1 MKNEKLKIKNDEQR
15 KYNVCVLG
23 ATGMVGKEMM
33 RVLEERDFPVNKFR
47 PLASGRT
54 AGSKVTFQGKEYTV
68 EEAKPESFEGMEI
81 GLFSAGAKVSEALA
95 SEAVKRGCVVIDNT
109 SHFRMDPNV
118 PLVVPEVNGHAL
130 KRHKGIIANPN
141 CSTAQM
147 VLALK
152 PIYDAVGIERIVVST
167 YQSVSGWG
175 KEAVEELLAQSKA
188 LLADPKAKITP
199 KYIFKQIAFNVVP
212 QIDQFTDNGYTKE
225 EMKMVNETQKI
236 FEDETIKVTA
246 TTVRV
251 PVMVGHSESVNIKT
265 RKKLSAAEARQ
276 LMGNFADVKVMDDPA
291 KGIYPTAVDCVGK
304 NETMV
309 GRVREDISQEN
320 GLEMWIVADNLRR
333 GAALNAVL
341 IAEHL
346 FG

>member
-1 MKNEKLKIKNDEQR
+1 MINSKVKSNNSKG
-15 KYNVCVLG
+15 YNVCVLG

-33 RVLEERDFPVNKFR
+33 KVLEERNFPINKFL
-47 PLASGRT
+47 PLASERT
-54 AGSKVTFQGKEYTV
+54 AGTKITFQGKEYTV
-68 EEAKPESFEGMEI
+68 QEAKPESFEGIEI
-81 GLFSAGAKVSEALA
+81 GLFSAGAKPSALLA
-95 SEAVKRGCVVIDNT
+95 PEAVKRGCVVIDNT

-118 PLVVPEVNGHAL
+118 PLVVPEVNGHAI

-167 YQSVSGWG
+167 YQAVSGWG
-175 KEAVEELLAQSKA
+175 KEAVEELLQQTKT
-188 LLADPKAKITP
+188 LLADPKAKVTP

-225 EMKMVNETQKI
+225 EMKMVNETRKI
-236 FEDETIKVTA
+236 FEDDSIKLTA

-251 PVMVGHSESVNIKT
+251 PVMIGHSEAVNIKT
-265 RKKLSAAEARQ
+265 KKKISAAEARK
-276 LMGNFADVKVMDDPA
+276 LMGGFADVKIVDDPA
-291 KGIYPTAVDCVGK
+291 KGVYPTPIDCAGQ
-304 NETMV
+304 NETLV

-320 GLEMWIVADNLRR
+320 GLEMWIVSDNLRR
-333 GAALNAVL
+333 GAAYNAVL
-341 IAEHL
+341 IAERL